1 MPVTPLSRRSFLRRA
16 FALAAAPAVIPASVI
31 GAEGNR
37 PPSDRIGMGFIGL
50 GGRGG
55 GIMYSFLQPGHS
67 EPVAVCDVWYNRAD
81 IARQRLNGKPNAYR
95 DYREVVARDD
105 VDAVVVAT
113 PDHMHVPISVAA
125 MKSGKDVYCE
135 KPLSVTVADGRALA
149 DTAKRYGRVFQHGT
163 HQRSF
168 VGFRHACELALNGY
182 LGKVHTIRV
191 CERGSVASGIAR
203 PQPVPPELDYDLW
216 LGPAPWSPYVGQ
228 STGGGGWFY
237 KSDYSAGFITGC
249 GVHPMD
255 IAQWGNGTD
264 RTGPVE
270 IEGTGVFPKD
280 GYNDT
285 AIHWDV
291 VCTYANGVRM
301 HFKDTDQ
308 GMMYREVGARFE
320 GTEGWSFAFSNAVS
334 EDAEPKSLLKVQMK
348 PNDIHLVVS
357 NNHSANFL
365 DCVRTRR
372 ESIAPA
378 EVAHRSC
385 SVCLLSDIAIRLR
398 RKLRWDPDK
407 EVFLADD
414 EANRMLSRAWRE
426 PWHL

>member
-1 MPVTPLSRRSFLRRA
+1 MKLAQLSRRRFLTA
-16 FALAAAPAVIPASVI
+16 SAAAVAGPWFIRAAAF
-31 GAEGNR
+31 GANE
-37 PPSDRIGMGFIGL
+37 RIGMGFIGL

-55 GIMYSFLQPGHS
+55 GLMPSFIQPGRS

-81 IARQRLNGKPNAYR
+81 AARQRFGGRPNAYC
-95 DYREVVARDD
+95 DFREVVGRSD

-125 MKSGKDVYCE
+125 MKAGKDVYCE
-135 KPLSVTVADGRALA
+135 KPLSVTIREGRALA
-149 DTAKRYGRVFQHGT
+149 DTARRYARVFQHGT

-168 VGFRHACELALNGY
+168 AGFRHACELALNGY
-182 LGKVHTIRV
+182 LGKVHTIRA
-191 CERGSVASGIAR
+191 CERGSVPSGIAR
-203 PQPVPPELDYDLW
+203 PQPVPPELDYELW

-237 KSDYSAGFITGC
+237 KSDYSAGFISGC

-270 IEGTGVFPKD
+270 IEGTGVFPTD

-285 AIHWDV
+285 AIHWNV
-291 VCTYANGVRM
+291 VCTYANGVRVL
-301 HFKDTDQ
+301 FKDTDK
-308 GMMYREVGARFE
+308 GGAAPEVGARFE
-320 GTEGWSFAFSNAVS
+320 GTEGWSFAYGNAVS

-348 PNDIHLVVS
+348 PNDVRLAVS

-365 DCVRTRR
+365 ECVRSRAETV
-372 ESIAPA
+372 APA
-378 EVAHRSC
+378 EVAHRSN
-385 SVCLLSDIAIRLR
+385 SVCLLSDIAIRLG
-398 RKLRWDPDK
+398 RKLRWDPAR
-407 EVFLADD
+407 EVFPGDA
-414 EANRMLSRAWRE
+414 EANRCLSRAMRE
-426 PWHL
+426 PWTL